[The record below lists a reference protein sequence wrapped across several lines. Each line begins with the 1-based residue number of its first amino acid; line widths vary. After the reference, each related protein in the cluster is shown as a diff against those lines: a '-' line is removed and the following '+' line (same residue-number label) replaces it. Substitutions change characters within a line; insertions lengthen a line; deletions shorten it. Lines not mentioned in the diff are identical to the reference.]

1 MVLAFLFFCINSVA
15 GDMFLILHFVSNV
28 LRFIPEN
35 TVHQSTTI
43 KLVRYIKKG
52 HSCRWWFLV
61 STICVM
67 FIPGEMIKIMILTCA
82 SFSTGWLKDCQ
93 TTTYI
98 HTLYAYIYIYICK
111 LLPTFFQQD
120 VVWSPKKGLVSFR
133 DDSLVAPF
141 WAGWL
146 LFSNSTSWHLSP
158 WLRRLPSFL
167 VMNPFIMLGVFVP
180 GSQLNSTGRPGW
192 LGIFGMLKLSTR
204 DPYVMVFENVPTN
217 DWVVFPP
224 LYIYIYLCI
233 YIWELSKR
241 SMKAI
246 SFA

>member
-1 MVLAFLFFCINSVA
+1 MTTIGGTHFSLGFYNTSLQMVLAFLFFCINSVA

-98 HTLYAYIYIYICK
+98 HTLYAYIYIHMQIAANIF
-111 LLPTFFQQD
+111 PTRCCLK
-120 VVWSPKKGLVSFR
+120 PKKGV
-133 DDSLVAPF
+133 
-141 WAGWL
+141 
-146 LFSNSTSWHLSP
+146 
-158 WLRRLPSFL
+158 
-167 VMNPFIMLGVFVP
+167 GVF
-180 GSQLNSTGRPGW
+180 S
-192 LGIFGMLKLSTR
+192 
-204 DPYVMVFENVPTN
+204 
-217 DWVVFPP
+217 
-224 LYIYIYLCI
+224 
-233 YIWELSKR
+233 
-241 SMKAI
+241 
-246 SFA
+246 